1 VVGTL
6 ASVVF
11 IVGVGAGAIYMSQK
25 STVIRGSVMAADI
38 LEKAASKGISEVTC
52 DDAPITQ
59 KGAVMICRIAGTDGS
74 RATIEYTLDR
84 DGVPSARQLGDSTID
99 RAPEG
104 APAERDSNAD
114 PWTR

>member
-1 VVGTL
+1 MVGTL

-11 IVGVGAGAIYMSQK
+11 IVGVGAGAVYMSRK
-25 STVIRGSVMAADI
+25 DTVIRGSVMAAEI
-38 LEKAASKGISEVTC
+38 LEKAASKGVTEVTC
-52 DDAPITQ
+52 DDAPIT
-59 KGAVMICRIAGTDGS
+59 KTGAVMICRIAGNDGS

-84 DGVPSARQLGDSTID
+84 EGAPSARQLGESTFD
-99 RAPEG
+99 RPEG